1 LSLIRPF
8 EREDAEEVAA
18 LYELV
23 MRSGGS
29 VTPPG
34 LAPYFERMFLDQPW
48 ADPEIPSL
56 VHLDPRGRIVGFQG
70 SSVRRALFDDR
81 PIRIGC
87 AGQLVAH
94 PDARRRAVGALLVR
108 AYLAGP
114 QDLTITDGAT
124 EEMRRMWTLLGGE
137 MAHLSCIGWTR
148 LFRPWRFVGDRLLR
162 GGRGENR
169 RARVSTPFLS
179 LLDRATVPRAKW
191 FSKPAPPA
199 AIGEPLTPSILLE
212 NLDALGD
219 GIRLRVA
226 YEGRFL
232 RWLFE
237 ELARVTTRGTPVA
250 RLVRDRPDGQ
260 VLGWYVYYLLP
271 SGSCDVLQVAG
282 RDSDVDAVLDHLL
295 HDAWSNG
302 AAAVEGRLEPRLV
315 DPLAHRHCV
324 MRYSGGA
331 LVHSRE
337 PEILGALAS
346 GRSLLTRLDGEWWM
360 GHSVLDFKT
369 AT

>member
-1 LSLIRPF
+1 VSLIRPF
-8 EREDAEEVAA
+8 ERDDAEEVAA

-23 MRSGGS
+23 MRSGSS
-29 VTPPG
+29 VAPPG

-56 VHLDPRGRIVGFQG
+56 VHLDANGRIVGFQG
-70 SSVRRALFDDR
+70 SSVRRALFDDGQV
-81 PIRIGC
+81 RIAC

-114 QDLTITDGAT
+114 QELTITDGAT

-148 LFRPWRFVGDRLLR
+148 LFRPWRFVGERILR
-162 GGRGENR
+162 RRRPNG
-169 RARVSTPFLS
+169 RARLDARPLS
-179 LLDRATVPRAKW
+179 LLDRATIPRARW
-191 FSKPAPPA
+191 FSEPAPPEA
-199 AIGEPLTPSILLE
+199 VGEPLTPSALLE
-212 NLDALGD
+212 NLSVLGD
-219 GIRLRVA
+219 GVRLRVD
-226 YEGRFL
+226 YEERFL

-250 RLVRDRPDGQ
+250 RLVRDRRDGH
-260 VLGWYVYYLLP
+260 VLGWYVYYLLAG
-271 SGSCDVLQVAG
+271 GSCEVLQVAAG
-282 RDSDVDAVLDHLL
+282 DQQVEAVVDHLL

-337 PEILGALAS
+337 REILGALAS

-360 GHSVLDFKT
+360 GHSVLDFT
-369 AT
+369 DTP